1 MSINFYLSKGSSL
14 YFMCNVFTQ
23 GITLPYLSYPVGTA
37 VVSMRTKKENANI
50 TNGTLNIP
58 YIVLAKNTKS
68 PNLSRGSSGNLRK
81 YIKIVKPNTITKMI
95 AS

>member
-1 MSINFYLSKGSSL
+1 
-14 YFMCNVFTQ
+14 MCNVLTQ

-37 VVSMRTKKENANI
+37 VVSMRTKKENVNN
-50 TNGTLNIP
+50 TKGTLNIP

-68 PNLSRGSSGNLRK
+68 PNLSRGMPGNLRK
-81 YIKIVKPNTITKMI
+81 YIKIDRPNTINKII